1 MQAFVKVMKA
11 LSDPNRIAILKML
24 QRRKMCVR
32 EIQNALQIPQP
43 NVSKHLKVLG
53 KAGLVESRKD
63 GLWVHYRLSDGKGR
77 PYVATV
83 LNSFK
88 NWLEDEKQIVDIIN
102 KLPAI
107 QRETISSPRQ

>member
-1 MQAFVKVMKA
+1 MQVFVKVMKA

-24 QRRKMCVR
+24 QRRKMCVC

-53 KAGLVESRKD
+53 NAGLVESRKD
-63 GLWVHYRLSDGKGR
+63 GLRVYYRLSDGKGR
-77 PYVATV
+77 PHVATV
-83 LNSFK
+83 LKSFR
-88 NWLEDEKQIVDIIN
+88 NWLEDEKQIIDILR

-107 QRETISSPRQ
+107 QRETISGRRL